1 MTEKEETFSEL
12 KQRRK
17 KLKEM
22 ANRDNKKD
30 PLMECTMEQLRSLAR
45 ELRLKGFSRLDKRD
59 LISFLLEKVDP
70 ASLLA
75 RLLSTENHLLP
86 VKDDSDAFAFPAP
99 AVKERKGK
107 RFFYIGNWASILGFG
122 IEVIALVVTII
133 VSSSTAKQLNDF
145 KTTLDRYDP
154 LKRDEVL
161 KEKDKQLAVNTR
173 LLTEKERKIKE
184 LEKPMAESYVG
195 AHGEH
200 REAHEKVK
208 KVDPDALRD
217 ILLAVGNHLT
227 PAQEDGDAP
236 VSPAL
241 AAKETK
247 EKRFSSMGIWTSIL
261 GFVVGVI
268 ALVVTIILNISS
280 AKKLN
285 DVKTKLD
292 RYDPLTRDKVIKEM
306 DELLTEK
313 EKKIK
318 ELEKAE
324 AELCVGAPGEH
335 QVISREPHEVLKKFG
350 DSQS

>member
-1 MTEKEETFSEL
+1 MIEKKETFSEL

-22 ANRDNKKD
+22 AHRDNKKD

-45 ELRLKGFSRLDKRD
+45 ELRLKGFSRLDKGD
-59 LISFLLEKVDP
+59 LVSFLVEKADP
-70 ASLLA
+70 ASLLV

-86 VKDDSDAFAFPAP
+86 VKD
-99 AVKERKGK
+99 E
-107 RFFYIGNWASILGFG
+107 RFFYIGNWASILGCG
-122 IEVIALVVTII
+122 IGVIALAVTII
-133 VSSSTAKQLNDF
+133 VSSSSAKQLNDF

-161 KEKDKQLAVNTR
+161 KEKDKQLAVSTR

-184 LEKPMAESYVG
+184 LEKPKAESYVG
-195 AHGEH
+195 APGEH

-208 KVDPDALRD
+208 KVDLDALRD
-217 ILLAVGNHLT
+217 ILLAVGNNLT

-241 AAKETK
+241 AAEETK
-247 EKRFSSMGIWTSIL
+247 EKCFSSMGIWTSIL

-285 DVKTKLD
+285 DVKTKLG
-292 RYDPLTRDKVIKEM
+292 RYNPLTRTKVIKEM
-306 DELLTEK
+306 DEMLTEM

-318 ELEKAE
+318 KLEKAV
-324 AELCVGAPGEH
+324 AKLCVGAPGEH
-335 QVISREPHEVLKKFG
+335 RVISREPHEALKRFG